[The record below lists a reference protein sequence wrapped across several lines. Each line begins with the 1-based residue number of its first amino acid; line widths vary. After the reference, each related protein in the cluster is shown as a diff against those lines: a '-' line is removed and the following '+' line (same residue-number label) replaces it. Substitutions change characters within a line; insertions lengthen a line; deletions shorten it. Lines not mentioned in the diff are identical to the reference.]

1 MTLISMHS
9 TSNESTDIPAA
20 LTLTE
25 SVAESAVTYWATI
38 SSCGHLFLLTI
49 RRQLM
54 SRQTLV
60 SVALAVLC
68 CLIVIAGARQ
78 RDPSPKKLAEAVLVP
93 TYIAFLMPILAIC
106 YGASAVGGERE
117 DRTLIYLLITP
128 IPRPLVYLTKAL
140 ASIGL
145 VTFWSGGALVALC
158 WLARDAGRPAFDV
171 FLPGS
176 LLGAAAYAALFL
188 MLGAIFRYG
197 TVISLAYWFFLEVLF
212 GSMPGIIKRISVAFY
227 VKCMVY
233 DAGSELELGPWR
245 KTAREMFLPVS
256 GRASAIT
263 LICAIVAL
271 LAIGTIVFS
280 RREYRDLS

>member
-1 MTLISMHS
+1 MNPAPRHS
-9 TSNESTDIPAA
+9 TEISGESTVDFPAMM
-20 LTLTE
+20 
-25 SVAESAVTYWATI
+25 SA
-38 SSCGHLFLLTI
+38 CGHLLFLTI

-60 SVALAVLC
+60 SFALAVLC
-68 CLIVIAGARQ
+68 CLIVVAGARQ
-78 RDPSPKKLAEAVLVP
+78 RDPSSKKLAEQVLVP

-140 ASIGL
+140 ATIGL
-145 VTFWSGGALVALC
+145 VTVWSGGTLVALC

-171 FLPGS
+171 FLPAS
-176 LLGAAAYAALFL
+176 LLGAAAYATLFL

-212 GSMPGIIKRISVAFY
+212 GNMPGIIKRISVAFY
-227 VKCMVY
+227 VRCMVY
-233 DAGSELELGPWR
+233 DAGSEMELGPWR
-245 KTAREMFLPVS
+245 RAAREMFLPVS

-263 LICAIVAL
+263 LACAIVTL
-271 LAIGTIVFS
+271 LAVGVIVFS